1 MANTIKVTYKV
12 NDDGSLERVSKKAEK
27 AARSTD
33 KATQTKNRYNK
44 VEKGTAQITSN
55 STKAFAK
62 QAGAISSGLVPAYA
76 TLAANIF
83 ALTALFGAL
92 QRAAQVEQLTQGIAQ
107 MGRASGYAMGTLARD
122 MQAATNGALSLEEA
136 MRSTAMITSA
146 GFDSS
151 TVAEIG
157 SAAQKAAQ
165 ALGRNTQESI
175 ERFTRGL
182 TKMEPELLDELG
194 LFVRVD
200 EAAEEYARKL
210 GKSASQLT
218 NFEKRQAFANATLE
232 QAREKFGQIEL
243 DANPYDKLAAS
254 FADLSKAGLNLLN
267 KILIPIVS
275 IFAKSTL
282 ALTGALALFAS
293 TISTQLIGGLSTYA
307 EKAREA
313 ALQQRGLTTESSKG
327 LRVFNRKSSTLNN
340 LSQSLRDG
348 SAANNEYQKAIQ
360 GQVMSQRS
368 NIAQLNKGSID
379 QQEYT
384 RRIRVAKSA
393 IEEINATQM
402 RQRLS
407 TATVAESKAIAAIQ
421 AGKYSVALKNLRRS
435 MIFYSASLKNAA
447 LAQGFLNKTL
457 KIGIVIGKAATT
469 VFRLLGAV
477 FSKLLGPIALAILA
491 FELLRGAFSW
501 VRNKFISEETKKLEG
516 ILESLGETTKEVAA
530 NFSEVDLALNGTS
543 RKIKT
548 TTDALIAYGNTLDT
562 VIDKAVELG
571 ETEAGRAIEEQ
582 AKFLNNAIQ
591 QSDRL
596 SASFKNTFG
605 TTVVQASEKGVA
617 AALAHI
623 EEHDIL
629 AEKVASV
636 KNAFKDA
643 EIAATEFFNS
653 LKPKS
658 TVSRLKES
666 VTEILNSLEGK
677 QFDEI
682 GTIIAEALAKDPK
695 LKSLADSVEK
705 VLNPGISKAGTDA
718 SKRMSEIMKEMEELS
733 TAANFSGIDE
743 EVQASIYKRINSL
756 ALEYGQQLILSNSI
770 AKTDKERLITV
781 QKFLKK
787 QHEVEV
793 VGKAKLSALTAELK
807 TEVEKGDISV
817 NSAKEQIRLH
827 NEIREEQINQNDQ
840 AVLYLKLTQEI
851 ADTEDEK
858 KDIGHAITALEKER
872 GLLVEEQIKGLE
884 ETVRLAK
891 TELAI
896 AQEQN
901 KVDQAAF
908 AIFQKQINSQNEIIS
923 ARRKL
928 MEMEKKQANRA
939 NPAIDSSTLTL
950 SDEAEITEKMQKDRL
965 LAAVEEHKLKIL
977 MINLEYDLLGFQM
990 EVLRLEAQ
998 LLNEKS
1004 GTDLINLT
1012 NLNTAIGSLDT
1023 ARKAALEAAGYSFIT
1038 KYLGIVGEGNEADHA
1053 LQKAIKDQNTLLEL
1067 QESSNKR
1074 SRLNTAGLKEA
1085 ALLDLKKEQQKKRTE
1100 LEGKRDSSTDELTRA
1115 EHLLELLKLANEEE
1129 KTRIDLIN
1137 ERQQTA
1143 ARLGGSAMGS
1153 VTAVTAY
1160 GEINQETF
1168 KSAATSDQIKMLSTA
1183 IEPMLKD
1190 LEKLGPEGALIVA
1203 AMAGTLALGES
1214 FERLTEK
1221 LEKLGF
1227 TSDMTFTEMAAKFTE
1242 LEFEQKL
1249 DVIGGSLQ
1257 VVGNA
1262 IAALGNAIAAAAA
1275 NNIAGVDKQI
1285 EAEKK
1290 RDGQSAASLAKIKQL
1305 ESKKDQMKRK
1315 EFETNKKFQMANAI
1329 IATAV
1334 GVTQVMGIPGIGFA
1348 LAAMIAAMGAAQVA
1362 IISGMTYQGGG
1373 AGGVQTPNKISV
1385 GNRQNSV
1392 DLAKARSPSGELAF
1406 ARGGQGTGSGMTN
1419 FTPAFTGAKYRAGGG
1434 NVGLMVG
1441 EQGPEMFIP
1450 DRPGTIV
1457 PADDT
1462 QGLGGR
1468 PVNVNFSIQAIDS
1481 SSVEE
1486 LLMVQRGNIIGMIRE
1501 AANSHGELFL
1511 ENINNQSLP
1520 VDRQSRRY

>member
-1 MANTIKVTYKV
+1 VAKTIKVTYRV
-12 NDDGSLERVSKKAEK
+12 NDDGSLERISKKAEK

-33 KATQTKNRYNK
+33 NLTQSRNRYNK
-44 VEKGTAQITSN
+44 VEKGAAQLTSN

-62 QAGAISSGLVPAYA
+62 QAGAIGSGLVPAYA

-107 MGRASGYAMGTLARD
+107 MGRATGYAMGTLSRD
-122 MQAATNGALSLEEA
+122 MQAVTNGALSLEEA
-136 MRSTAMITSA
+136 MRSTALITSA

-151 TVAEIG
+151 TVKEIG
-157 SAAQKAAQ
+157 SVAQNAAQ

-182 TKMEPELLDELG
+182 AKMEPELLDELG

-243 DANPYDKLAAS
+243 DANPYEKLAAS

-267 KILIPIVS
+267 KVLEPIVS
-275 IFAKSTL
+275 FVAESTL

-293 TISTQLIGGLSTYA
+293 TISTQLIGGLSSYA

-313 ALQQRGLTTESSKG
+313 AIEQRGLTTESSRG
-327 LRVFNRKSSTLNN
+327 LRSSNRNSRTLDN

-348 SAANNEYQKAIQ
+348 SAANREYQEAIQ

-368 NIAQLNKGSID
+368 NIAQLNRGSID
-379 QQEYT
+379 QAEYT
-384 RRIRVAKSA
+384 RRVRVARGA

-402 RQRLS
+402 RQRLA
-407 TATVAESKAIAAIQ
+407 TAATAESNAIAALQ
-421 AGKYSVALKNLRRS
+421 SGRYSVALRNLRRS
-435 MIFYSASLKNAA
+435 MIFYRAALTNAA
-447 LAQGFLNKTL
+447 AAQGFFNRTL
-457 KIGIVIGKAATT
+457 QIGTVIGRAATT

-477 FSKLLGPIALAILA
+477 FSKLLGPISLLILGI
-491 FELLRGAFSW
+491 ELLAGAFSW
-501 VRNKFISEETKKLEG
+501 VRNKFISEETKKLEE
-516 ILESLGETTKEVAA
+516 ILKDLGETSKELGA
-530 NFSEVDLALNGTS
+530 NFSEVDSALNGTS
-543 RKIKT
+543 RIIKT

-562 VIDKAVELG
+562 VIDKAKEMG
-571 ETEAGRAIEEQ
+571 ETGSAKAIKAQ
-582 AKFLNNAIQ
+582 ANFLNASIQ

-596 SASFKNTFG
+596 RDSFQSTFG
-605 TTVVQASEKGVA
+605 TTVVEASQEGVA

-623 EEHDIL
+623 EEQDIL
-629 AEKVASV
+629 AKKVDSV
-636 KNAFKDA
+636 KNSFKEA
-643 EIAATEFFNS
+643 ETAATEFFNS

-658 TVSRLKES
+658 TVSDLKNT
-666 VTEILNSLEGK
+666 VTGILNSLEGA
-677 QFDEI
+677 QFKEIGKVIAEEYEKNAGVDRIVDSIANVLTVGMNNIMIPPEIISKSLSEIEKEIEKNKKKLEQPDITPIMSDEI
-682 GTIIAEALAKDPK
+682 LNQIERLTGEYEK
-695 LKSLADSVEK
+695 LEPL
-705 VLNPGISKAGTDA
+705 
-718 SKRMSEIMKEMEELS
+718 SKRLTLTEEQKLRVAKE
-733 TAANFSGIDE
+733 
-743 EVQASIYKRINSL
+743 
-756 ALEYGQQLILSNSI
+756 
-770 AKTDKERLITV
+770 
-781 QKFLKK
+781 FLKE
-787 QHEVEV
+787 QESLEV
-793 VGKAKLSALTAELK
+793 VGKARIATLTTELK
-807 TEVEKGDISV
+807 TEREKGEITIE
-817 NSAKEQIRLH
+817 SAKEQIRLH
-827 NEIREEQINQNDQ
+827 NEIRDEQINQTDQ
-840 AVLYLKLTQEI
+840 QLTLLSVYRAAETVTENIVYLDLQITELTKQRLLLQE
-851 ADTEDEK
+851 
-858 KDIGHAITALEKER
+858 ER
-872 GLLVEEQIKGLE
+872 INGLE
-884 ETVRLAK
+884 QEVQLAK

-950 SDEAEITEKMQKDRL
+950 SDEYEITKKMERERL
-965 LAAVEEHKLKIL
+965 LAAVEEHKLKIQ

-990 EVLRLEAQ
+990 QVLRLEAE
-998 LLNEKS
+998 LLNKKS

-1012 NLNTAIGSLDT
+1012 NLDAAIGRLGT
-1023 ARKAALEAAGYSFIT
+1023 ARKDALEAAGYSFIT
-1038 KYLGIVGEGNEADHA
+1038 KYLGIVDEGNETDHA
-1053 LQKAIKDQNTLLEL
+1053 LKTAIKDQQKLLDL

-1074 SRLNTAGLKEA
+1074 SQLNTAGLKEA
-1085 ALLDLKKEQQKKRTE
+1085 ALLNLQDEQKKKRLD
-1100 LEGKRDSSTDELTRA
+1100 LENKRDSSTDDLTRGKHA
-1115 EHLLELLKLANEEE
+1115 LELAQLVNEEE

-1137 ERQQTA
+1137 ERVQTA

-1160 GEINQETF
+1160 GEINQETY
-1168 KSAATSDQIKMLSTA
+1168 KSASGSDKIKMLGESLA
-1183 IEPMLKD
+1183 PMISE
-1190 LEKLGPEGALIVA
+1190 LEKLGPEGALVSAVVQGSFIMGEAFTAFSEKLAANTATTADGLALAAAGVA
-1203 AMAGTLALGES
+1203 TLA
-1214 FERLTEK
+1214 
-1221 LEKLGF
+1221 
-1227 TSDMTFTEMAAKFTE
+1227 
-1242 LEFEQKL
+1242 
-1249 DVIGGSLQ
+1249 
-1257 VVGNA
+1257 
-1262 IAALGNAIAAAAA
+1262 
-1275 NNIAGVDKQI
+1275 NIASAASNAKVAGIDKEI
-1285 EAEKK
+1285 AAEKK
-1290 RDGQSAASLAKIKQL
+1290 RDGVSAASVARIAAL
-1305 ESKKDQMKRK
+1305 EKKKEATKRK
-1315 EFETNKKFQMANAI
+1315 AFEQNKKLQMASVILSTASAAMAAWSPPPGGLGPLFGGALSAGIVALGAAQLAI
-1329 IATAV
+1329 IAGT
-1334 GVTQVMGIPGIGFA
+1334 
-1348 LAAMIAAMGAAQVA
+1348 
-1362 IISGMTYQGGG
+1362 SYEGGG
-1373 AGGVQTPNKISV
+1373 SLGTQGPSKISV

-1392 DLAKARSPSGELAF
+1392 DLAKARSPSGELAY
-1406 ARGGQGTGSGMTN
+1406 ARGAQGTGTGMTN
-1419 FTPAFTGAKYRAGGG
+1419 YTPAFTGAKYRAGGG

-1457 PADDT
+1457 PADET
-1462 QGLGGR
+1462 QGLGGQ

-1520 VDRQSRRY
+1520 VDRYSRRY

>member
-1 MANTIKVTYKV
+1 MAKTIKVTYRV
-12 NDDGSLERVSKKAEK
+12 NDDGSLERISKKAEK

-33 KATQTKNRYNK
+33 NLTQSRNRYNK
-44 VEKGTAQITSN
+44 VEKGAAQLTSN

-62 QAGAISSGLVPAYA
+62 QAGAIGSGLVPAYA

-151 TVAEIG
+151 TVKEIG

-218 NFEKRQAFANATLE
+218 NFEKRQAFTNATLE

-267 KILIPIVS
+267 KVLEPIVS
-275 IFAKSTL
+275 IFAESTL

-293 TISTQLIGGLSTYA
+293 TISTQLIGGLSSYA

-313 ALQQRGLTTESSKG
+313 ALEQRGLTTESSKG
-327 LRVFNRKSSTLNN
+327 LRIFNRNSRTLDN

-348 SAANNEYQKAIQ
+348 SAANREYQEAIQ

-368 NIAQLNKGSID
+368 NIAQLNRGSID
-379 QQEYT
+379 QAEYT
-384 RRIRVAKSA
+384 RRVRVARNA

-402 RQRLS
+402 RQRLA
-407 TATVAESKAIAAIQ
+407 TAATAESNAIAALQ
-421 AGKYSVALKNLRRS
+421 SGRYSVALRNLRRS
-435 MIFYSASLKNAA
+435 MIFYRAALTNAA
-447 LAQGFLNKTL
+447 AAQGFFNRTL
-457 KIGIVIGKAATT
+457 QIGTVIGRAATT

-477 FSKLLGPIALAILA
+477 FSKLLGPISLVILGV
-491 FELLRGAFSW
+491 ELLGGVFSW
-501 VRNKFISEETKKLEG
+501 VRNKFISEETKKLEE
-516 ILESLGETTKEVAA
+516 ILKDLGETTKEVGA
-530 NFSEVDLALNGTS
+530 NFSEVDAALNGNS

-562 VIDKAVELG
+562 VIDKAKEMG
-571 ETEAGRAIEEQ
+571 ETGSAKAIKAQ
-582 AKFLNNAIQ
+582 ANFLNESIQ

-596 SASFKNTFG
+596 RASFQSTFG
-605 TTVVQASEKGVA
+605 TTVVEASQNGIA

-623 EEHDIL
+623 EEQDIL

-636 KNAFKDA
+636 KNAFVEA
-643 EIAATEFFNS
+643 GTAATDFFNS

-658 TVSRLKES
+658 TVSDLKDS
-666 VTEILNSLEGK
+666 VTGILNSLEGK
-677 QFDEI
+677 QFGEI
-682 GTIIAEALAKDPK
+682 GKIIADSFKEIPKVKEFSDAL
-695 LKSLADSVEK
+695 EK
-705 VLNPGISKAGTDA
+705 VLNPENTDA
-718 SKRMSEIMKEMEELS
+718 SKRMSEIMKEMGELR
-733 TAANFSGIDE
+733 TAAKFPKIDPS
-743 EVQASIYKRINSL
+743 VQASIYSRLKSL
-756 ALEYGQQLILSNSI
+756 SLEYDQQVILSNKS
-770 AKTDKERLITV
+770 AKTDKDRLENLEE
-781 QKFLKK
+781 FLKD
-787 QHEVEV
+787 QHELEV
-793 VGKAKLSALTAELK
+793 SGKAQLSALTAQLK

-817 NSAKEQIRLH
+817 KSAKEQIRLH
-827 NEIREEQINQNDQ
+827 NDIRNKQINQNEQ
-840 AVLYLKLTQEI
+840 ATLFLQLAKEI
-851 ADTEDEK
+851 TKEEDDK
-858 KDIGHAITALEKER
+858 KNIQNEIDALDAQRNLLLAER
-872 GLLVEEQIKGLE
+872 IEGLE
-884 ETVRLAK
+884 IEVRLAK
-891 TELAI
+891 TQLAI
-896 AQEQN
+896 AQEQS

-950 SDEAEITEKMQKDRL
+950 SDEYDITKKMEEARI
-965 LAAVEEHKLKIL
+965 LAAVEEYWLKIQ
-977 MINLEYDLLGFQM
+977 MIDLEYDLLGFQM
-990 EVLRLEAQ
+990 QVLRLEAE
-998 LLNEKS
+998 LLNKKN
-1004 GTDLINLT
+1004 GTDLINLS
-1012 NLNTAIGSLDT
+1012 NLDKAIGKLGT
-1023 ARKAALEAAGYSFIT
+1023 AREDAVFAAGYSFIT
-1038 KYLGIVGEGNEADHA
+1038 ELLGILDEGNEADHA
-1053 LQKAIKDQNTLLEL
+1053 LKTAIKDQQKLLDL

-1074 SRLNTAGLKEA
+1074 SQLNTAGLKEA
-1085 ALLDLKKEQQKKRTE
+1085 ALLNLQNEQKKKRLD
-1100 LEGKRDSSTDELTRA
+1100 LENKRDSSTDDLTRGKHA
-1115 EHLLELLKLANEEE
+1115 LELAQLLNEEE
-1129 KTRIDLIN
+1129 KTRVDLIN
-1137 ERQQTA
+1137 ERLQTA

-1153 VTAVTAY
+1153 VAAVGAY
-1160 GEINQETF
+1160 GQINQEVFNGAKTSEQF
-1168 KSAATSDQIKMLSTA
+1168 KMVADAMQ
-1183 IEPMLKD
+1183 PMMDNLK
-1190 LEKLGPEGALIVA
+1190 KLGPEGELVA
-1203 AMAGTLALGES
+1203 AITAGTFAMGEA
-1214 FERLTEK
+1214 FNIFAEKVADKGATMGDK
-1221 LEKLGF
+1221 LEL
-1227 TSDMTFTEMAAKFTE
+1227 
-1242 LEFEQKL
+1242 
-1249 DVIGGSLQ
+1249 
-1257 VVGNA
+1257 
-1262 IAALGNAIAAAAA
+1262 AAAAINTISNITA
-1275 NNIAGVDKQI
+1275 ASSAAKIAGIDAEI
-1285 EAEKK
+1285 EAEQK
-1290 RDGQSAASLAKIKQL
+1290 RDGKSAASIARIQAL
-1305 ESKKDQMKRK
+1305 EKKKENANRK
-1315 EFETNKKFQMANAI
+1315 AFEMNKKMQM
-1329 IATAV
+1329 
-1334 GVTQVMGIPGIGFA
+1334 
-1348 LAAMIAAMGAAQVA
+1348 AQVA
-1362 IISGMTYQGGG
+1362 IAVATSIAHNVTAASAAAAQSGLMAPAVFAGTLGMLNAITLGLGAAQLAIIASTSYQGGASLGGGG
-1373 AGGVQTPNKISV
+1373 APSKISV
-1385 GNRQNSV
+1385 GNRENSV
-1392 DLAKARSPSGELAF
+1392 DLAKARSPSGELAY
-1406 ARGGQGTGSGMTN
+1406 ARGAQGTGTGMTN
-1419 FTPAFTGAKYRAGGG
+1419 YTPAFTGAKYRAGGG

-1457 PADDT
+1457 PADET
-1462 QGLGGR
+1462 QGFTGQ